1 MQKITDEDISQ
12 LADAILR
19 LEYPTYDNAVYP
31 MQNAFR
37 RLKMQIE
44 LTLRNWLIVHNQLN
58 KEDINV

>member
-19 LEYPTYDNAVYP
+19 LEYPTYENAIYP

-44 LTLRNWLIVHNQLN
+44 LTLRNWLIMHNLSS
-58 KEDINV
+58 K